1 MKIYDTTPTDDIL
14 TAKQMHDA
22 LPNAGRIYGSE
33 ESHIETFLTVNAD
46 EIPPDNRA
54 KIRECVAKGANPNR
68 FCPPHLRD
76 ALRRI
81 ITEAQYQ
88 ARSKGK
94 MFNPKGEYMPTGGKC
109 STIKLST
116 KWKRKMN

>member
-1 MKIYDTTPTDDIL
+1 MKHIEIKPGAIATFETNPS
-14 TAKQMHDA
+14 
-22 LPNAGRIYGSE
+22 SE
-33 ESHIETFLTVNAD
+33 AIKTLCDVVDFFAQDPIETFLTVNAD
-46 EIPPDNRA
+46 EIPPANRA

-94 MFNPKGEYMPTGGKC
+94 MFNPKGEYMPTGGNVQ
-109 STIKLST
+109 
-116 KWKRKMN
+116 R